1 MDLLKTQF
9 FFGISSLFSYT
20 YIEIQKKIVDDQ
32 TKNKSKKLQI
42 LADKILFLLKV

>member
-1 MDLLKTQF
+1 MTK
-9 FFGISSLFSYT
+9 LFIEQPRLNRYT
-20 YIEIQKKIVDDQ
+20 GSVKDTRVTVDDQ